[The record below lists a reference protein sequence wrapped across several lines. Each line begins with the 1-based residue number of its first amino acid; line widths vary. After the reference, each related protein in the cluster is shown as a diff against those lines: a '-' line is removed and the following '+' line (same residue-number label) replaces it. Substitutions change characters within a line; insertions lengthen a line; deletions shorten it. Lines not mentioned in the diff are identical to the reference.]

1 MNADEGF
8 ARHSAL
14 TDAAV
19 LSTNTVSS
27 QWRIPKIVL
36 GGRRGSRG
44 YAPAAVQGAD
54 WQSSG

>member
-1 MNADEGF
+1 MLMRDS
-8 ARHSAL
+8 RDSAYV

-36 GGRRGSRG
+36 GGRRGSG
-44 YAPAAVQGAD
+44 DYAPAAVQGAD
-54 WQSSG
+54 WQSSR